1 MDYIYMDDV
10 ITNEGKRGVRIG
22 RTGNLSSRLSSH
34 GNDQLW
40 HRFNLTDAW
49 EVGDEVAAKGY
60 LNPFQVDLICQF

>member
-1 MDYIYMDDV
+1 MGYIYMADV
-10 ITNEGKRGVRIG
+10 INQEGKRGVRIG
-22 RTGNLSSRLSSH
+22 RTGNLSSH

-40 HRFNLTDAW
+40 HRFNLIDAW